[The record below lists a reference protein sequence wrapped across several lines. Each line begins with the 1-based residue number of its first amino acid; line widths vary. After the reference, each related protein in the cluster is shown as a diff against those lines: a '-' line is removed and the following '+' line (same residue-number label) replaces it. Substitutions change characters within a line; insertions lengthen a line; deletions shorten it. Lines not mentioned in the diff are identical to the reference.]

1 MNGSTDSHFQS
12 FDDAKEHSQR
22 EPTQRMPLETYLLGS
37 TNVEHISQAFVA
49 LDQQW
54 RVTYFS
60 HQAAQLM
67 QRTREEITGKNL
79 WESFPELMTSP
90 FYHHCQQAASSDKA
104 AHIEVRSPRFQ
115 KWFHISIFPSPG
127 EIAIFLT
134 DITEQKKAEELAE
147 RSEKRFRALIENSV
161 DAIALLDIQGT
172 ILYNSPS
179 TTRILGYLPEDLIGQ
194 PCFELIH
201 PDDLEH
207 MRHSFD
213 TIAKESGKSVYTQ
226 FRVRHKDGT
235 FRWVKG
241 SGLNLLDDQYVAAI
255 VVNYH
260 DITDRKHAIE
270 ERQMLAAIVTSSDD
284 AIIGVTTE
292 GIITNW
298 NKGAERIYGY
308 TEEEVIGKPAS
319 LLFPPGREDE
329 YITLIQKIMKGETT
343 DHYETLRR
351 CKDGTII
358 TISISVSPI
367 KDATGAFIGSSSIAR
382 DITKQKRL
390 EAEVQRAKQ
399 QLEVIFQNIA
409 DGIIVEDAC
418 GKIIYANTTAAT
430 LAGYT
435 SVEETLKF
443 SALAYWEQ
451 FDITDEEGHLFSL
464 SRLPGSRSVD
474 GNASTHANLR
484 LLTKRTR
491 EVHWTSIKSTA
502 VFDRNQTLIF
512 VISVL
517 QDITQFKELEQRKDE
532 FIMHVSHE
540 LRTPLTAVSG
550 YLELLQDQDVRL
562 GASKK
567 AHFLH
572 QALENCYVLIEL
584 VNTVIDVLKIN
595 HDAKPVQREIFPV
608 APIMGEVIE
617 QLDPRK
623 RQEFKCQVDVPEDLT
638 VYADKQYFCQVLRNL
653 ISNAFKYAPKHTP
666 IIISAVLTA
675 SSAQGEETVP
685 RVCISVQDTGPGIP
699 PAEQP
704 YLFQKFVRL
713 KRDLTSS
720 VRGTGLGLYICK
732 ELVEGMQGQIWIES
746 SGKDGEGSRF
756 SFTLPASPTCMG
768 R

>member
-1 MNGSTDSHFQS
+1 
-12 FDDAKEHSQR
+12 
-22 EPTQRMPLETYLLGS
+22 
-37 TNVEHISQAFVA
+37 
-49 LDQQW
+49 
-54 RVTYFS
+54 
-60 HQAAQLM
+60 
-67 QRTREEITGKNL
+67 
-79 WESFPELMTSP
+79 
-90 FYHHCQQAASSDKA
+90 
-104 AHIEVRSPRFQ
+104 
-115 KWFHISIFPSPG
+115 
-127 EIAIFLT
+127 
-134 DITEQKKAEELAE
+134 
-147 RSEKRFRALIENSV
+147 
-161 DAIALLDIQGT
+161 
-172 ILYNSPS
+172 
-179 TTRILGYLPEDLIGQ
+179 
-194 PCFELIH
+194 
-201 PDDLEH
+201 
-207 MRHSFD
+207 
-213 TIAKESGKSVYTQ
+213 
-226 FRVRHKDGT
+226 
-235 FRWVKG
+235 
-241 SGLNLLDDQYVAAI
+241 
-255 VVNYH
+255 
-260 DITDRKHAIE
+260 
-270 ERQMLAAIVTSSDD
+270 
-284 AIIGVTTE
+284 
-292 GIITNW
+292 
-298 NKGAERIYGY
+298 
-308 TEEEVIGKPAS
+308 
-319 LLFPPGREDE
+319 
-329 YITLIQKIMKGETT
+329 MKGETT

-435 SVEETLKF
+435 SVEETLKS

-502 VFDRNQTLIF
+502 VFDCNQTLIF

-540 LRTPLTAVSG
+540 LRTPLTAVNG

-562 GASKK
+562 DASRK
-567 AHFLH
+567 AQFLH
-572 QALENCYVLIEL
+572 QALENSYVLTEL

-595 HDAKPVQREIFPV
+595 RDVKPVQRGIFYVAPV
-608 APIMGEVIE
+608 AGEVIE
-617 QLDPRK
+617 QFDPRK
-623 RQEFKCQVDVPEDLT
+623 RQEYKCQVDVPEDLV

-675 SSAQGEETVP
+675 SSAQGEEAIP
-685 RVCISVQDTGPGIP
+685 QVCISVQDTGPGIP
-699 PAEQP
+699 PAEQSH
-704 YLFQKFVRL
+704 LFQKFVRL

-732 ELVEGMQGQIWIES
+732 ELVEKMQGHIWVES
-746 SGKDGEGSRF
+746 SGKEGEGSRF
-756 SFTLPASPTCMG
+756 SFTLPASPTYMG